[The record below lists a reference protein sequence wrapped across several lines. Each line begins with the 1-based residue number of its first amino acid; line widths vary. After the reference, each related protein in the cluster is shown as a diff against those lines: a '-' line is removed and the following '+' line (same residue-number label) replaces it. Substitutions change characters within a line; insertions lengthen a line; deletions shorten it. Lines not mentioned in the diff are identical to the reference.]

1 MAAMG
6 TETGALRR
14 LLDVALA
21 LGAERS
27 TEAVLRVILDAAR
40 DLADAEYAALGV
52 PDGAGG
58 FSLFLTAGVDDATWA
73 AIGALP
79 RTHGLLGALIEDAVA
94 IRLPDIRADPRFR
107 WWPRAHPDLSS
118 FLGVPIVAAGEVVAE
133 LFLADKRGP
142 ADRRGGGGAGAEF
155 TEADQQLIETLA
167 AHAALAVVNAQRNE
181 RTRELSVAAE
191 RTRLARDLHDSV
203 TQTLFSLSLAAES
216 AAALAGPQMAPALAG
231 QLDQVRELAGS
242 ALAEMRSLVDALR
255 PADVDAD
262 GLAGALRKRVEL
274 LRRVHDVPLSLSLH
288 GPPRLRDRT
297 LEREVLRV
305 ATEAVA
311 NALQHAAAGRI
322 TVSLDTRGDAVR
334 LEVADDGAGFDLPA
348 TRRSSRR
355 LGLTSMRER
364 AEALGGVLHVDTA
377 PGEGTR
383 VSLEVPA
390 VC

>member
-1 MAAMG
+1 MTVMG
-6 TETGALRR
+6 TETDALRR

-40 DLADAEYAALGV
+40 DLAAAEYAALGV

-79 RTHGLLGALIEDAVA
+79 RTHGLLGALLDDAVA
-94 IRLPDIRADPRFR
+94 IRLADIKDDPRFR
-107 WWPRAHPDLSS
+107 YWPKAHPDLSS
-118 FLGVPIVAAGEVVAE
+118 FLGVPIVAGGEVVAE
-133 LFLADKRGP
+133 LFLADKRG
-142 ADRRGGGGAGAEF
+142 GAGAEF
-155 TEADQQLIETLA
+155 TDTDQRLIETLA

-181 RTRELSVAAE
+181 RARELSVAAE

-216 AAALAGPQMAPALAG
+216 AVALAGPDTAPALAR

-262 GLAGALRKRVEL
+262 GLAGALRKRVDL
-274 LRRVHDVPLSLSLH
+274 LRRVHAVRLSLSLH
-288 GPPRLRDRT
+288 GPARLRDRT

-305 ATEAVA
+305 ATEAVG
-311 NALQHAAAGRI
+311 NALQHAGAGRI
-322 TVSLDTRGDAVR
+322 TISLDTRGDAVR
-334 LEVADDGAGFDLPA
+334 LVVADDGAGFDLPA

-390 VC
+390 AC

>member
-1 MAAMG
+1 MGLMG
-6 TETGALRR
+6 TETDALRR

-40 DLADAEYAALGV
+40 DLAGAEYAALGV

-79 RTHGLLGALIEDAVA
+79 RTHGLLGALLEDAVA
-94 IRLPDIRADPRFR
+94 IRLPDIQADPRFR
-107 WWPRAHPDLSS
+107 WWPKAHPDMSS
-118 FLGVPIVAAGEVVAE
+118 FLGVPIVAAGEAVAE
-133 LFLADKRGP
+133 LFLADKRG
-142 ADRRGGGGAGAEF
+142 GGEF
-155 TEADQQLIETLA
+155 GEADQRLIETLA

-181 RTRELSVAAE
+181 RARELSVAEE

-203 TQTLFSLSLAAES
+203 TQTLFSLSLATES
-216 AAALAGPQMAPALAG
+216 AAALAGPDTEPALAG
-231 QLDQVRELAGS
+231 QLDQVRELSSS
-242 ALAEMRSLVDALR
+242 ALAEMRSLVDTLR

-262 GLAGALRKRVEL
+262 GLTGALRKRVDL

-305 ATEAVA
+305 ATEAVG
-311 NALQHAAAGRI
+311 NALQHAGAGRI
-322 TVSLDTRGDAVR
+322 TISLDTRGEAVR
-334 LEVADDGAGFDLPA
+334 LVVADDGAGFDLPA

-390 VC
+390 AC